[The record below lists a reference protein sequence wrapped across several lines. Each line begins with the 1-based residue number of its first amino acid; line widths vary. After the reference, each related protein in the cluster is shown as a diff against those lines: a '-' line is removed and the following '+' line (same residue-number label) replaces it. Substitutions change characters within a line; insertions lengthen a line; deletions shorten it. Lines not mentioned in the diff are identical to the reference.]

1 MCRRDGEKLHRRLGC
16 ELRRNKNVSDRN
28 FGCYGIFMFRTVI
41 SGVSGTELIEKLP
54 RKGGVTP
61 DPKQQIKEI
70 RHIAPHLAL
79 RFSTQPAR
87 L

>member
-1 MCRRDGEKLHRRLGC
+1 M
-16 ELRRNKNVSDRN
+16 LREIHVSDHN
-28 FGCYGIFMFRTVI
+28 FGRFWYGTYRKT
-41 SGVSGTELIEKLP
+41 P
-54 RKGGVTP
+54 PKGGVTP